1 MPPDAIQPAEGRAV
15 LAQLRGVA
23 KRAGTRTILSGVDLT
38 VHAGEIVTLIGP
50 NGAGKTTLIRLLL
63 GLVRPD
69 GGAVVLRPDL
79 RVGYAPQHF
88 AVDRILPLP
97 VRRFLELGG
106 CRDQARLM
114 AALGEVGATSVV
126 DSPLYAISGGELR
139 RVLLARALLR
149 DPELLVLDE
158 PIQGVDVAGQHE
170 LFRLIVAIRDRHRC
184 GVVMVSHDLHL
195 VMAATDTV
203 VCLNGHVCCTGHP
216 ESVSRHPAYLAL
228 FGPTLGED
236 LAVYTHH
243 HDHAH
248 DPAGRVVAD
257 PDAHAHHAHPPGEHR
272 HG

>member
-1 MPPDAIQPAEGRAV
+1 MPPEAVAPASGP
-15 LAQLRGVA
+15 LASLTGVT
-23 KRAGTRTILSGVDLT
+23 KRAGDRALLSAVDLA

-63 GLVRPD
+63 GLAHPDDGAAWCRP
-69 GGAVVLRPDL
+69 GLRI
-79 RVGYAPQHF
+79 GYAPQHF
-88 AVDRILPLP
+88 LVDRVLPLP

-106 CRDQARLM
+106 RADPTRL
-114 AALGEVGATSVV
+114 AGALREVGAPALA
-126 DSPLYAISGGELR
+126 DSPLHALSGGELR

-158 PIQGVDVAGQHE
+158 PIQGVDIAGQHE
-170 LFRLIVAIRDRHRC
+170 LFRLIVAIRDRRGC
-184 GVVMVSHDLHL
+184 GVLMVSHDLHL

-216 ESVSRHPAYLAL
+216 ESVSRHPSYLAL
-228 FGPTLGED
+228 FGPAVAES
-236 LAVYTHH
+236 LAVYTHR

-248 DPAGRVVAD
+248 DPAGRIVD
-257 PDAHAHHAHPPGEHR
+257 HSHAGHR